1 MYYLAG
7 IAHVQGDASRAREL
21 LTNIMRLSKDP
32 VLVSAARVT
41 SDEMALIGDLDG
53 YEATKQHGG
62 R

>member
-1 MYYLAG
+1 
-7 IAHVQGDASRAREL
+7 
-21 LTNIMRLSKDP
+21 MRLSKDP